1 MRVSRPGQFVAGV
14 ALLAAVAVAGG
25 DLEAQPRLLQVRY
38 TLQPD
43 CYRPSVNAP
52 CDARKTGNRLDLGP
66 QIAIWVESAD
76 RTKFID
82 TLLVT
87 NATALRGIGNRPG
100 HWSLPSSPKFPYGK
114 RLMALPVWAHARGK
128 LFAPVVMQGEP
139 EQEFWLGFHEA
150 ISSPD
155 PYYCRPMSVSEIDVD
170 AVSCPTAVFN
180 SAKGKLSTTDPKI
193 YYPPRNDL
201 RMFTDRDC
209 DGSDGMVATCPM
221 SARKY
226 ADLNDLDAVAAAT
239 PANRNP

>member
-25 DLEAQPRLLQVRY
+25 DLEDQPRLLQVRY

-66 QIAIWVESAD
+66 QIAIWLESAD
-76 RTKFID
+76 RSKFID

-114 RLMALPVWAHARGK
+114 RLMALPVWAHTRGK
-128 LFAPVVMQGEP
+128 LYDVGIMQDGADK
-139 EQEFWLGFHEA
+139 EFWLGFHESV
-150 ISSPD
+150 SSPD
-155 PYYCRPMSVSEIDVD
+155 PYYCRPMSASEIDVD
-170 AVSCPTAVFN
+170 AISCPTAVFN
-180 SAKGKLSTTDPKI
+180 SAKGRLSKTDPKV

-209 DGSDGMVATCPM
+209 DMPGGGAAACPI

-226 ADLNDLDAVAAAT
+226 ADLND
-239 PANRNP
+239 